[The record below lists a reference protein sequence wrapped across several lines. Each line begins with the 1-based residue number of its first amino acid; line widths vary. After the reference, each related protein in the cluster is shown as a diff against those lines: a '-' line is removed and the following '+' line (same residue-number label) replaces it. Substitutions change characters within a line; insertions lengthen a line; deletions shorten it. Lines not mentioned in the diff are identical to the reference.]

1 MDLNF
6 RDSFLLQGAMNQAK
20 NPAIPIDSF
29 EKNWVD
35 MARSQD
41 VLVLLRQIIRVTD
54 MHDKQLSR
62 ITGLTMPQL
71 MTMQTLDAEGA
82 ITIGVLAR
90 KMNLAQAT
98 VTSILDRLELKG
110 LVRRERSQTDKRKVL
125 ACPTQAGIELLKSA
139 PTTLQDRFI
148 DQFDHLPDWEQ
159 SMIVASLQHI
169 SGLLNADQI
178 DAAPML
184 DIGALDRPIQ

>member
-1 MDLNF
+1 M
-6 RDSFLLQGAMNQAK
+6 SK
-20 NPAIPIDSF
+20 
-29 EKNWVD
+29 
-35 MARSQD
+35 SQD

-62 ITGLTMPQL
+62 MTGLTMPQL
-71 MTMQTLDAEGA
+71 MTMQTLNSEGP

-110 LVRRERSQTDKRKVL
+110 LVKRERSQSDKRKVL
-125 ACPTQAGIELLKSA
+125 ACPTPAGIELLKSA

-148 DQFDHLPDWEQ
+148 NQFDNLQEWEQ
-159 SMIVASLQHI
+159 SMIIASLQHI
-169 SGLLNADQI
+169 STLLDADQI

-184 DIGALDRPIQ
+184 DIGALDRPMQ

>member
-1 MDLNF
+1 
-6 RDSFLLQGAMNQAK
+6 MNQAK
-20 NPAIPIDSF
+20 NSAISLDA
-29 EKNWVD
+29 EDKTWKD
-35 MARSQD
+35 MPKSQD

-82 ITIGVLAR
+82 ITIGVLAK

-125 ACPTQAGIELLKSA
+125 ACPTPSGIELLKSA
-139 PTTLQDRFI
+139 PTTLQDRFVG
-148 DQFDHLPDWEQ
+148 QFEGLKDWEQ
-159 SMIVASLQHI
+159 SMIIASLQQI
-169 SGLLNADQI
+169 SGLLEADQI

>member
-1 MDLNF
+1 MP
-6 RDSFLLQGAMNQAK
+6 K
-20 NPAIPIDSF
+20 
-29 EKNWVD
+29 
-35 MARSQD
+35 SQD

-62 ITGLTMPQL
+62 MTGLTMPQL
-71 MTMQTLDAEGA
+71 MTMQTLESEGA
-82 ITIGVLAR
+82 ITIGVLAK

-148 DQFDHLPDWEQ
+148 DQFDSLKDWEQ
-159 SMIVASLQHI
+159 SMIIAALQQI
-169 SGLLNADQI
+169 SGLLEADQI

-184 DIGALDRPIQ
+184 DIGALDRHMQ

>member
-1 MDLNF
+1 M
-6 RDSFLLQGAMNQAK
+6 
-20 NPAIPIDSF
+20 P
-29 EKNWVD
+29 
-35 MARSQD
+35 RSQD

-62 ITGLTMPQL
+62 MTGLTMPQL
-71 MTMQTLDAEGA
+71 MTMQTLESEGP

-125 ACPTQAGIELLKSA
+125 ACSTQAGMELMKSA
-139 PTTLQDRFI
+139 PTTLQDRFVGKFS
-148 DQFDHLPDWEQ
+148 QLKDWEQ
-159 SMIVASLQHI
+159 SMIVAALEHV
-169 SGLLNADQI
+169 SGLLDADQI

-184 DIGALDRPIQ
+184 DIGALDRHTL